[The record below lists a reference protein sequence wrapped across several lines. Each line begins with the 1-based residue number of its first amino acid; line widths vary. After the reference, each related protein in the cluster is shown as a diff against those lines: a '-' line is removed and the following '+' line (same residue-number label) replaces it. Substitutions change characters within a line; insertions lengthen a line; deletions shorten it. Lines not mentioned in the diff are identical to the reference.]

1 MQRLRDA
8 IRTQAGMVGRTLG
21 QPRFGTITSFNLD
34 DYTARVKLQ
43 PEGIVTGWLPV
54 LSSWTGSGWGMVCP
68 LAAGDQVLVLPQE
81 GDTEHG
87 IIIGRAY
94 SKASPPPKAATGELW
109 IVHASGCCLKLKA
122 DGTVAI
128 TGDLHVLGDVYD
140 THGSLSRLRGIFNS
154 HTHRVPS
161 GGNTSPP
168 EVTD

>member
-1 MQRLRDA
+1 VQRLRDA
-8 IRTQAGMVGRTLG
+8 IRAQAGMVDRTLG
-21 QPRFGTITSFNLD
+21 QPRFAIITSFNLA

-43 PEGIVTGWLPV
+43 PEGTLTGWLPV
-54 LSSWTGSGWGMVCP
+54 LSPWTGSGWGMVCP

-87 IIIGRAY
+87 VVVGRAY
-94 SKASPPPKAATGELW
+94 SKASPPPQAAAGELW

-122 DGTVAI
+122 DGTVSI

-140 THGSLSRLRGIFNS
+140 RHGPLSRLRDIYNA

-161 GGNTSPP
+161 GGNTSTP